1 MSRRKKSRIETR
13 FDGLTDTLT
22 GRGTDTDKLNQL
34 RPTSYFF
41 PPEECRAW
49 YRANGFFANIVDA
62 PAEDATR
69 EWITIKTNMDG
80 AENELNVS
88 RLIMNRLEELKLQQK
103 LRDLIR
109 FSRLYQEGGFLFYGL
124 NAPVPQTTLNIM
136 DPAPNE
142 INKIAYINVFGPD
155 RVALTDRSLSP
166 LAASYHI
173 PDVRIDGYLVH
184 DSRYSWLCPSYVAE
198 DGRGVSVIETVIAA
212 IIAQDTAL
220 HSISSMLYEAG
231 AKIFKSKKVDELG
244 EAEVGKFLRQ
254 LRAVLSSQS
263 LVAIDGDEELVR
275 LESNLNSTGLKDSLE
290 FIFENL
296 AGLSRIPKS
305 RLNGQAQGTITSGQ
319 FDFRSYYDDIARDQ
333 ENDLRPII
341 EKAIRLII
349 RERQGEI
356 YRKLNGQVD
365 SLDWRLEFNPL
376 WKLSEKEAA
385 EIDLIRARETDIYMS
400 RGAISPVEA
409 RPERFS
415 DLETYPAWSPGT
427 SLEFGDPQTTGEPE
441 TEVDP
446 REQSGDQKTKEGRLS
461 LF

>member
-1 MSRRKKSRIETR
+1 MSRKKKGKIEAR
-13 FDGLTDTLT
+13 FDGLADTLT
-22 GRGTDTDKLNQL
+22 GRGTEIDKLKQL
-34 RPTSYFF
+34 KPVSYFF

-80 AENELNVS
+80 ADNELNVS
-88 RLIMNRLEELKLQQK
+88 RLIINRLEELKLQQK
-103 LRDLIR
+103 LKDLIR

-136 DPAPNE
+136 EPVPNE

-155 RVALTDRSLSP
+155 RVALTERNLSP

-198 DGRGVSVIETVIAA
+198 DGRGVSVIETVITA

-220 HSISSMLYEAG
+220 HSISSMLYETG
-231 AKIFKSKKVDELG
+231 AKVFKSKKVDELG
-244 EAEVGKFLRQ
+244 QADMRRFLRE

-341 EKAIRLII
+341 EKAIKLII

-356 YRKLNGQVD
+356 YRKLNGQIE
-365 SLDWRLEFNPL
+365 SLDWQFEFNPL
-376 WKLSEKEAA
+376 WKLSEKEEA
-385 EIDLIRARETDIYMS
+385 EIDLIRAREVDIYMA
-400 RGAISPVEA
+400 RGSVSPEEA
-409 RPERFS
+409 RPKRFS
-415 DLETYPAWSPGT
+415 DLEKYPAWNPNSSP
-427 SLEFGDPQTTGEPE
+427 EFGDPQTIQEPE
-441 TEVDP
+441 AKPDP
-446 REQSGDQKTKEGRLS
+446 QEQAKDQKAKQLS